1 MVAGDATAFGQLFE
15 RYYPAVCRY
24 LSVRMAADAVEDVAA
39 ETFLVA
45 WRRQSEL
52 PANPLPWLLNTA
64 AKCSSNQRRALSRS
78 AALVER
84 LGAAVPS
91 AVWIDDRLVQHAQ
104 RRALLSA
111 LAELSPGD
119 RELLLLRHWD
129 ALAPHE
135 IAAALGISRVV
146 ARARL
151 SRAQRRLQRTLDAAL
166 RTEDLRPPCPVSTTP
181 SAS

>member
-1 MVAGDATAFGQLFE
+1 MVDGDPITFGQLFE
-15 RYYPAVCRY
+15 RHYPAVCRY

-64 AKCSSNQRRALSRS
+64 AKCSSNQRRSLSRS
-78 AALVER
+78 A
-84 LGAAVPS
+84 
-91 AVWIDDRLVQHAQ
+91 
-104 RRALLSA
+104 
-111 LAELSPGD
+111 
-119 RELLLLRHWD
+119 

-135 IAAALGISRVV
+135 IATALGISRVV

-151 SRAQRRLQRTLDAAL
+151 SRAQRRLQKTLDAAL